1 MLIVFNVKFCNV
13 INFDKILSC
22 KIVESYVRLI
32 VFSIISFRYD
42 LVTIE
47 LFTEP
52 EENVFPSWAISQFS
66 TVLIY
71 FPVAFASSSCFRF
84 SLLLKFRNEIALQNC
99 IFINNYFN
107 QTLPTPFKNW
117 FTLSTDSHTDNTRWS
132 LLGCLKIPPHKV
144 EIYGRQS
151 VNISAI

>member
-32 VFSIISFRYD
+32 VFSIISFRYY

-71 FPVAFASSSCFRF
+71 FSVAFASSSCFRF
-84 SLLLKFRNEIALQNC
+84 SLSLKFRNEIALENC

-107 QTLPTPFKNW
+107 
-117 FTLSTDSHTDNTRWS
+117 
-132 LLGCLKIPPHKV
+132 
-144 EIYGRQS
+144 
-151 VNISAI
+151 